1 VVEAVFEDMGVKET
15 VFRQL
20 DAEVMKPGAILAS
33 NTSTL
38 DVDKIAAFTSA
49 RRT

>member
-1 VVEAVFEDMGVKET
+1 

-20 DAEVMKPGAILAS
+20 DAVMKPGAILAT

-38 DVDKIAAFTSA
+38 DVDRSPRSRSG